1 MHSKRIIVAAILVP
15 LFYLY
20 VMHLPAAYFLFLLV
34 LISTI
39 GLIEFYGMF
48 EIEGMLKYTGVFL
61 GAALLTVFFT
71 VRQLFVD
78 ALLFAVL
85 AVLFLRLMLKRNPS
99 LAHSEVA
106 TLVLGL
112 FYVPGLLSFQISLVR
127 NGPVWIILLYAA
139 VWSADSMA
147 YYIGKGFGRRK
158 LYEEISPNKTVEGAF
173 GSVLGG
179 VLGAA
184 VVDGFLFHRMPFSK
198 AVILG
203 AAVGIA
209 TIAGDLVESMFKR
222 DAGVKD
228 SSHILPGHGGVL
240 DKIDG
245 FTFATP
251 VFYWLC
257 LGLRLIQ

>member
-1 MHSKRIIVAAILVP
+1 MHSKRVIVAAILVP
-15 LFYLY
+15 VFYLY
-20 VMHLPAAYFLFLLV
+20 IMHLPAVYFLFLLL

-48 EIEGMLKYTGVFL
+48 GIEGVLRYMGVFL
-61 GAALLTVFFT
+61 GAALLTVFFAA
-71 VRQLFVD
+71 RQLFVD
-78 ALLFAVL
+78 ALLLAVL
-85 AVLFLRLMLKRNPS
+85 MILFLRLMLKRDAS
-99 LAHSEVA
+99 FAHSEVA

-112 FYVPGLLSFQISLVR
+112 LYVPGLLSFQLSIVK
-127 NGPVWIILLYAA
+127 NGPAWIILLYAS

-158 LYEEISPNKTVEGAF
+158 LYEEISPNKTVAGAF

-184 VVDGFLFHRMPFSK
+184 VVDGLVFHRMPFAK
-198 AVILG
+198 AVIVG
-203 AAVGIA
+203 ASTGVA
-209 TIAGDLVESMFKR
+209 TIVGDLVESMFKR

-228 SSHILPGHGGVL
+228 SSHVLPGHGGVL

-245 FTFATP
+245 FTFAAP

-257 LGLRLIQ
+257 LGLGLIR

>member
-1 MHSKRIIVAAILVP
+1 MHSKRVIVAAILVP
-15 LFYLY
+15 VFYLY
-20 VMHLPAAYFLFLLV
+20 IMHLPTAYFLFLLV

-48 EIEGMLKYTGVFL
+48 GIEGILKYTAVFL
-61 GAALLTVFFT
+61 GAALLAVFFAA
-71 VRQLFVD
+71 RQLFVD
-78 ALLFAVL
+78 ALLLAVL
-85 AVLFLRLMLKRNPS
+85 TILFLRLMLKRDPS

-112 FYVPGLLSFQISLVR
+112 LYIPGLLSFQLSIVK
-127 NGPVWIILLYAA
+127 NGPAWIVLLYAA

-158 LYEEISPNKTVEGAF
+158 LYEEISPNKTVAGAF
-173 GSVLGG
+173 GSILGG

-184 VVDGFLFHRMPFSK
+184 VVDGLLFHRMPFSK
-198 AVILG
+198 AVVVG
-203 AAVGIA
+203 AAIGVA
-209 TIAGDLVESMFKR
+209 TIVGDLVESMFKR

-245 FTFATP
+245 VTFAGP

-257 LGLRLIQ
+257 LGLGLMR